1 MSVRRVCGAWMALT
15 ALLMPAARATPP
27 QIDPVSA
34 GVLPRLSLANQAP
47 RPLPGG
53 AHWVSLPGIVSAELY
68 SLRLAMRAEVP
79 NLLQPGAHD
88 IADMAQR
95 ASFLLDLAGRKIEA
109 PQLLIVVDRNPAR
122 QMLALFVARP
132 GSAHNYSLVGAAH
145 ISTGQAGRRDH
156 YITPVGV
163 FAHTDAILDSRAL
176 GTYNE
181 NHIRGLGVRGMRV
194 WDFGWQWALKGWHT
208 DGEGGDIRL
217 QMHATDPDV
226 LERRLGHPASEGCV
240 RLSAALNSFLDKHG
254 VLDAD
259 YEQAAFTDVRY
270 NALLRTD
277 RTPSILAGRLL
288 VVIDTQQPKDTPPT
302 VTSRPADWPDPNAAP
317 PPEPAEDSE
326 RKQAAP
332 LPAPQAGT
340 DGASAPASK
349 ASL

>member
-1 MSVRRVCGAWMALT
+1 VGLKLVETSGRALVISS
-15 ALLMPAARATPP
+15 LLLQVAQATPP
-27 QIDPVSA
+27 TIDPGPAGLLPKLPLPASA
-34 GVLPRLSLANQAP
+34 APPLP
-47 RPLPGG
+47 RPLPGV
-53 AHWVSLPGIVSAELY
+53 AKWVLLPGIVSAELAT
-68 SLRLAMRAEVP
+68 LRLAMRQEVP
-79 NLLQPGAHD
+79 NLRHPDGHELG
-88 IADMAQR
+88 DMAQR
-95 ASFLLDLAGRKIEA
+95 ATTLLDGGGHTIEA

-122 QMLALFVARP
+122 QTLYLFVARA
-132 GSAHNYSLVGAAH
+132 GGARNFSLVGAAS

-240 RLSAALNSFLDKHG
+240 RLSAFLNRFLDKHG

-259 YEQAAFTDVRY
+259 IEQAAFSDVRY
-270 NALLRTD
+270 NALLRPD

-288 VVIDTQQPKDTPPT
+288 VVVDSQLPKDASPT
-302 VTSRPADWPDPNAAP
+302 VDSRPSNWPDPNAAP
-317 PPEPAEDSE
+317 PETEAM
-326 RKQAAP
+326 QG
-332 LPAPQAGT
+332 L
-340 DGASAPASK
+340 
-349 ASL
+349 

>member
-1 MSVRRVCGAWMALT
+1 MGLRLFGTGGKALVISGMLLQMAQ
-15 ALLMPAARATPP
+15 ATPP
-27 QIDPVSA
+27 TIDPVPA
-34 GVLPRLSLANQAP
+34 GLLPKLPLSVHAIPPSP
-47 RPLPGG
+47 RPLPGV
-53 AHWVSLPGIVSAELY
+53 AQWVSLPGIVGAEFAT
-68 SLRLAMRAEVP
+68 LRLAMRQEVP
-79 NLLQPGAHD
+79 NLHHADPHEL
-88 IADMAQR
+88 ADMAQR
-95 ASFLLDLAGRKIEA
+95 ATFLLDSSGHTIQA

-122 QMLALFVARP
+122 QMLYLFVARP
-132 GSAHNYSLVGAAH
+132 GGARNFSLVGAAS

-208 DGEGGDIRL
+208 DGEGGDIRF

-240 RLSAALNSFLDKHG
+240 RLSASLNRFLDKHG

-259 YEQAAFTDVRY
+259 IEQAAFSDIRY
-270 NALLRTD
+270 NALLRPD

-288 VVIDTQQPKDTPPT
+288 VVVDSQLPRDAPPT
-302 VTSRPADWPDPNAAP
+302 VASRPANWPDPNAAP
-317 PPEPAEDSE
+317 PDTEAM
-326 RKQAAP
+326 QG
-332 LPAPQAGT
+332 L
-340 DGASAPASK
+340 
-349 ASL
+349 